1 MQSYFGESPDSRS
14 RERLN
19 ISLKQMKHTYVQC
32 IVSFGNLLLQEEL
45 QAVCSH
51 KRITNSEASDLYIE
65 NKKKR

>member
-45 QAVCSH
+45 QAECVVTKGLPTQRH
-51 KRITNSEASDLYIE
+51 LTFI
-65 NKKKR
+65 